1 MYKMKGFNT
10 QIAFCVL
17 AAIVL
22 LNVHFHICA
31 TAQATGTVS
40 RSSTISRQA
49 ARVSRTPEFAVLA
62 RGGSSPPDPK
72 LRTCAAATGFFGRGF
87 KVIAKCDPKSWLAG
101 GPYKLTSGPPANMK
115 STISQS
121 NKELFV
127 KLNGKLPTDYVTDT
141 TARTGEATA
150 EIIGHAHIG
159 ACDLTQAQL
168 DGVEGLGSVTGAHF
182 NFNTIKLGYGFVE
195 NEIWYTDFAR
205 PNGRVNYKSFSR
217 QWGLPGDLGNVPS
230 VTGLFRAGTE
240 DDGVTQ
246 EIAANG
252 IQGNVP
258 GSTVLHA
265 ITDEGTTGDQW
276 ACCTLTYSKRFCD
289 SIGGCYVYNKSTM
302 EFDNLETLGRTF

>member
-62 RGGSSPPDPK
+62 RGGSSPPDPE

-168 DGVEGLGSVTGAHF
+168 DGDEGLGSVTGK
-182 NFNTIKLGYGFVE
+182 NTCATRAWNLASEAYSNGNLHIYFGKSVFVVSADLFGC
-195 NEIWYTDFAR
+195 WR
-205 PNGRVNYKSFSR
+205 P
-217 QWGLPGDLGNVPS
+217 
-230 VTGLFRAGTE
+230 
-240 DDGVTQ
+240 
-246 EIAANG
+246 
-252 IQGNVP
+252 
-258 GSTVLHA
+258 
-265 ITDEGTTGDQW
+265 
-276 ACCTLTYSKRFCD
+276 ACCT
-289 SIGGCYVYNKSTM
+289 VYFN
-302 EFDNLETLGRTF
+302 